1 MKYQTRDFGEIEIEQ
16 ERVISFVQPILVYE
30 RLTDY
35 TLLYDKETG
44 PGLVWLQSLEEKD
57 VCFILLDPTALPMEY
72 APFVSEE
79 EAQALGE
86 GELLYLPIVYI
97 PENLKRSTVNL
108 RSPIVVNPA
117 TRKAMQIIL
126 PREFPT
132 RVPLFEEEEEC

>member
-1 MKYQTRDFGEIEIEQ
+1 
-16 ERVISFVQPILVYE
+16 
-30 RLTDY
+30 
-35 TLLYDKETG
+35 
-44 PGLVWLQSLEEKD
+44 
-57 VCFILLDPTALPMEY
+57 MEY